1 MSRGPAAFIAVQC
14 YQCSTMQVK
23 QEKKSS
29 NKWRCVICNERQS
42 VRKVFARSFLAK
54 DVRGFVQVAN
64 AARQRSESASFWPES
79 DSQASAVVG
88 ERISLERTLPG
99 KTRKRNDWSEYL
111 EPEEDDDD
119 ANGGGMLEPGF
130 VTELP
135 KETMRKPKRKFPSPF
150 CGVKEDHPPSSSSE
164 TGRRPATRYGRDAQ
178 NTEDGLSKTKDAS
191 KWSEYLDVEEDSND
205 GSSEKLLPNHGGG
218 WNYGGAFETHI
229 DGEKVEED
237 IHPDFM

>member
-1 MSRGPAAFIAVQC
+1 MVFRRIF
-14 YQCSTMQVK
+14 CSQVK

-42 VRKVFARSFLAK
+42 VMKVFARSFQAK

-79 DSQASAVVG
+79 DSQASATVG
-88 ERISLERTLPG
+88 EGIFLERTLPG

-119 ANGGGMLEPGF
+119 ANGG
-130 VTELP
+130 
-135 KETMRKPKRKFPSPF
+135 
-150 CGVKEDHPPSSSSE
+150 
-164 TGRRPATRYGRDAQ
+164 RDAQ
-178 NTEDGLSKTKDAS
+178 NTEHGLSKTKDAS
-191 KWSEYLDVEEDSND
+191 KWSEYLDVEDDSND
-205 GSSEKLLPNHGGG
+205 GSSEKILPNHGGG
-218 WNYGGAFETHI
+218 WNYGETFETHI
-229 DGEKVEED
+229 DGDKVEED